1 MRKTKIVC
9 TIGPASQSEEIL
21 TQMVQAGMN
30 VARINFSHGTH
41 EEHAQKIEAVKRVR
55 EKLNQP
61 VAIMLD
67 TKGPEYRIGTFKGG
81 KVMLRA
87 GDSFTLTVDDKE
99 GDETCV
105 SVNYKGLINDLNPG
119 DRVLLNNGL
128 LALRVE
134 NIEGHD
140 IHCSVAIGGELSD
153 RKSMSFPNKVLKQ
166 VFLSE
171 QDKRDIL
178 FGIQADVDYIACS
191 FVSVR
196 QDLIDVRKFLD
207 QNGGEH
213 ISLIAKIEN
222 QPGIDNIDEI
232 CQECEGIMIGR
243 GDMGVEVPY
252 EELPAIQKKL
262 ITKCRLIGKR
272 VITATEMLESMIYNA
287 RPTRAEISD
296 VANAVY
302 DGTSA
307 VMLSGETAA
316 GKYPVESVTAM
327 AKIAEHTEN
336 NIHYAKR
343 FRNRS
348 FEIHNTTDAI
358 SHAICGM
365 AIDIDAKAIVVCS
378 LSGITARMV
387 SRFRAPMDIIG
398 LTTNERTLRKL
409 ALSWGVL
416 PAIASEYQSTEV
428 LFYIAAQIAREKLDL
443 KPGDKIVITGGVPN
457 GRPGNTNLI
466 KVETI

>member
-9 TIGPASQSEEIL
+9 TIGPASESEEIL

-30 VARINFSHGTH
+30 VARINFSHGSH
-41 EEHAQKIEAVKRVR
+41 EEHAQKIATIKRVR
-55 EKLNQP
+55 ERLNQP

-67 TKGPEYRIGTFKGG
+67 TKGPEYRIGTFKNG
-81 KVMLRA
+81 KVTLRA
-87 GDSFTLTVDDKE
+87 GEPFTFTVDDRD

-105 SVNYKGLINDLNPG
+105 SVSYKGLINDLNPG

-128 LALRVE
+128 LALRVD
-134 NIEGHD
+134 NVDGHD
-140 IHCSVAIGGELSD
+140 IHCTVEIGGELSD

-178 FGIQADVDYIACS
+178 FGIQHDVDYIACS

-196 QDLIDVRKFLD
+196 QDLIDVRSFLE
-207 QNGGEH
+207 QNGGGH

-222 QPGIDNIDEI
+222 QSGVDNIDDI

-243 GDMGVEVPY
+243 GDMGVEIPY

-316 GKYPVESVTAM
+316 GKYPVEAVTAM
-327 AKIAEHTEN
+327 AKIAAHTEK

-348 FEIHNTTDAI
+348 FEIRNTIDAI
-358 SHAICGM
+358 SHAVCGM

-409 ALSWGVL
+409 SLSWGVT
-416 PAIASEYQSTEV
+416 PAIASEFQSTEV
-428 LFYIAAQIAREKLDL
+428 LFYIAAQVAREKLGL

-466 KVETI
+466 KIETI